1 VNVKL
6 RPAEPARAHLH
17 PTLPR
22 LRATVGWRWRAA
34 VAVVLPFLALA
45 ASAVPAPAT
54 TIERVVSPGGIEA
67 WLVREPAVPLIA
79 VDFAFSGGAVQD
91 PAGKAGTA
99 NLVASLLDDGVGD
112 LDSKTFHDRLE
123 RKAIE
128 LGFTADRESIHG
140 SLRTLT
146 ENRDEAFEDLRLALN
161 APRFDSS
168 DVELN
173 RAQILSMLRRATT
186 SPTDIANR
194 RWWETAF
201 AGHPYGR
208 PANGTLES
216 VPNIAIDDVKA
227 YTKRVLARGN
237 LKIAVVG
244 DIDAEAVKTM
254 LDRVFGALPAQPE
267 LAPIEAATPQGLGRR
282 IVVNLDVPQAVIEF
296 GGAGIA
302 RKDPDFMAAYIVNHI
317 LGGGAF
323 SSRLYQEVREKR
335 GLAYSVN
342 DSLLW
347 LDHSA
352 LFIGSTATR
361 ADRTGETLDLIQKE
375 ILRLAADG
383 PTADELAK
391 AKAYLNSS
399 FALNLDTS
407 SKVAGL
413 LVQLQRDDLGIDYI
427 SRRQAMIESVTLDD
441 AKRIAKRVLDGGLL
455 VTVVGKPEGVASTGT
470 TAN

>member
-1 VNVKL
+1 VNAKSAF
-6 RPAEPARAHLH
+6 R
-17 PTLPR
+17 
-22 LRATVGWRWRAA
+22 RAA
-34 VAVVLPFLALA
+34 FAIALLLPALA
-45 ASAVPAPAT
+45 AYAPPAFAT

-99 NLVASLLDDGVGD
+99 DLVAALLSDGVGD
-112 LDSKTFHDRLE
+112 IDSKTFHANLE

-128 LGFTADRESIHG
+128 LGFDAERESIRG
-140 SLRTLT
+140 SLRTLA
-146 ENRDEAFEDLRLALN
+146 ENRDEAFDDLRLALT
-161 APRFDSS
+161 APRFDQA

-173 RAQILSMLRRATT
+173 RAQILSMLRRDTT
-186 SPTDIANR
+186 SPSGIANR

-208 PANGTLES
+208 PVNGTLES
-216 VPNIAIDDVKA
+216 VPTITIDDLKS
-227 YTKRVLARGN
+227 YTHQVLAREN

-244 DIDAEAVKTM
+244 DIDAETVKTM
-254 LDRVFGALPAQPE
+254 LDHVFGGLPAKPQ
-267 LAPIEAATPQGLGRR
+267 LTPIEAVSPQGLGRR
-282 IVVNLDVPQAVIEF
+282 IVVNLDVPQAVVEF

-302 RKDPDFMAAYIVNHI
+302 RKDPDFMAAYVVNHI
-317 LGGGAF
+317 LGGGDL

-335 GLAYSVN
+335 GLVYSVY

-347 LDHSA
+347 LDQSA
-352 LFIGSTATR
+352 LFLGSTATR
-361 ADRTGETLDLIQKE
+361 DDRTGETLDLIQKE
-375 ILRLAADG
+375 VHRLAEEG

-399 FALNLDTS
+399 FVLNLDTS

-413 LVQLQRDDLGIDYI
+413 LVQLQVDDLGIDYI
-427 SRRQAMIESVTLDD
+427 ARRSAMIEGVTLDD
-441 AKRIAKRVLDGGLL
+441 AKRVAKRLLDGGLL
-455 VTVVGKPEGVASTGT
+455 VTVVGKPEGVASTGP